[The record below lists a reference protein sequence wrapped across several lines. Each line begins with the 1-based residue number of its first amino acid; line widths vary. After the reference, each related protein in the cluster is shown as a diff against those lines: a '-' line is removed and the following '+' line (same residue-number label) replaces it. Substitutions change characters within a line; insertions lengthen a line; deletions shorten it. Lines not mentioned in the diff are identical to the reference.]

1 MNSMKKFRLA
11 ALIAS
16 LTIAGAARADT
27 IVATIDGCYDCRV
40 SDSPSLIFHNTSGGT
55 LTNAQMVLH
64 AYQGLN
70 NGISQTV
77 TLPDLAAGDRFYD
90 WLGAFVPGN
99 LTSFDYDD
107 EYGGTAQ
114 TVSNPDCVLG
124 SFYCAFVGNF
134 DVTFTA
140 KISGGAFDGNAV
152 FSVFSPSS
160 NDTGGFLGWQGLDP
174 TGLSETVYDQH
185 SGSTSTVN
193 GTLAHISLGV
203 PPTNVPEP
211 TSIIFLMTVVAFLA
225 IATRRQRASS

>member
-1 MNSMKKFRLA
+1 MNCIRKFRLA

-16 LTIAGAARADT
+16 LTAAGAARADT
-27 IVATIDGCYDCRV
+27 IVATIDGCYDCRIG
-40 SDSPSLIFHNTSGGT
+40 DSPSLIFHNTSGGT

-64 AYQGLN
+64 GYQGLN

-77 TLPDLAAGDRFYD
+77 TLPDLAAGDSFYD

-107 EYGGTAQ
+107 EYGGTAS
-114 TVSNPDCVLG
+114 TVSNANCVLG

-140 KISGGAFDGNAV
+140 KISGGVFDGQPV
-152 FSVFSPSS
+152 FSVFSPTS
-160 NDTGGFLGWQGLDP
+160 NDTGGFLGWEGLDP

-193 GTLAHISLGV
+193 GTLAHIALGV
-203 PPTNVPEP
+203 PPTTVPEP
-211 TSIIFLMTVVAFLA
+211 TSIVFLMTAIAGLA
-225 IATRRQRASS
+225 IATRRAQTRS